1 MARAWFLAPLPAIA
15 LFLIYSNYNH
25 PLAVGLAVSLGLLLS
40 LGFEWVSQTR
50 LAGLGEVSWLPGR
63 PSLAHIVVC
72 CLWGCIGLWLGG
84 AGALLVFATTTLV
97 YEVVVHGRWTTV
109 AVALPASAALTW
121 ALAGHVYLIPARE
134 AFLILSPFA
143 QSATNGLDTFLQIQV
158 FLLYIFVPLAI
169 LLVCTGKHVL
179 GRRGSNPA
187 RHSRQVMKKERRV
200 ATARTR
206 PWGAMFGKS
215 ASAALPFVLL
225 ASALYINHKELRKP
239 SVLSNY
245 YFQQKQW
252 NRILELAGRLPKGQF
267 NVFVNHDILRAL
279 YHTGRLPYDMF
290 RYPLKPEAILL
301 THEGK
306 QTDLTEWKLSDILLE
321 LGQVN
326 TAQKLA
332 SELIATKSHLG
343 IALEELGWINIIK
356 GCPATARVY
365 LNALSQDLVYGARAR
380 SLLHSL
386 DNGFTPEQAAYIDRI
401 RSFMPNEPTAMT
413 GGESVD
419 ETLAG
424 LLQHNPHNKMAFEYL
439 MACYLVTGQV
449 NKIVE
454 NMGRLPSL
462 AIPEPRRSM
471 KRPSSSITGPVRAK
485 WTWPNSTSARKRSG
499 DTKRLCGCMAPCS
512 LRRNRPYS
520 TRLCVTSAPAIS
532 SSISSTGSG

>member
-1 MARAWFLAPLPAIA
+1 
-15 LFLIYSNYNH
+15 
-25 PLAVGLAVSLGLLLS
+25 
-40 LGFEWVSQTR
+40 
-50 LAGLGEVSWLPGR
+50 
-63 PSLAHIVVC
+63 
-72 CLWGCIGLWLGG
+72 
-84 AGALLVFATTTLV
+84 LLVFALMTFV
-97 YEVVVHGRWTTV
+97 YEVIVHRRWTTV
-109 AVALPASAALTW
+109 AVALPASAAITW

-134 AFLILSPFA
+134 AFLILSPLT

-169 LLVCTGKHVL
+169 LLVCIGKSVL
-179 GRRGSNPA
+179 HRRGSNPA
-187 RHSRQVMKKERRV
+187 RHSRQAMKKERRV
-200 ATARTR
+200 PTARTR
-206 PWGAMFGKS
+206 PWRAMFSKS

-225 ASALYINHKELRKP
+225 ASGLCVSRKELRKP
-239 SVLSNY
+239 YVLSNY

-252 NRILELAGRLPKGQF
+252 DKILELAGRLPKGQF

-306 QTDLTEWKLSDILLE
+306 QTDLTEWKLSDIFLE

-356 GCPATARVY
+356 GCPDSARVY

-380 SLLHSL
+380 ALLHGL

-401 RSFMPNEPTAMT
+401 RSHMPNKPAVMT

-419 ETLAG
+419 GTLSG
-424 LLQHNPHNKMAFEYL
+424 LLQRNPHNKMAFEYL
-439 MACYLVTGQV
+439 MACYLLSGRVD
-449 NKIVE
+449 KIVE
-454 NMGRLPSL
+454 NMGRLHDLGYPRIPTLYEEAILIYHGSQGGQVDL
-462 AIPEPRRSM
+462 AKFNISPE
-471 KRPSSSITGPVRAK
+471 T
-485 WTWPNSTSARKRSG
+485 
-499 DTKRLCGCMAPCS
+499 
-512 LRRNRPYS
+512 LRRYKAFAQLANTMRPQS
-520 TRLCVTSAPAIS
+520 QQAVLNSLIRDFGTSYFFFY
-532 SSISSTGSG
+532 TFGKVGLT